1 MLARQAQLQK
11 QHQRERN
18 KYQQEI
24 HALKMQGE
32 MAQTENENCRYRLS
46 QVEEQLTMIEG
57 DGENHIEK
65 YMEEMEDET
74 MQRVR
79 QIEEENIRLQ

>member
-1 MLARQAQLQK
+1 MLARQAQLHK

-24 HALKMQGE
+24 HALKMQGNMLQSE
-32 MAQTENENCRYRLS
+32 SDNCRYRLS

-57 DGENHIEK
+57 DGENQIEK
-65 YMEEMEDET
+65 YMEELEDET

-79 QIEEENIRLQ
+79 QIE